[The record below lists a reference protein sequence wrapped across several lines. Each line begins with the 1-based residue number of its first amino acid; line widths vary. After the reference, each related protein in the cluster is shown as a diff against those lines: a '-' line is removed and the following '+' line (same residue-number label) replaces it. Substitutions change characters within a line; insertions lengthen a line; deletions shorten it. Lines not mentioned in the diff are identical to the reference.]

1 MMSLPWPR
9 VWAGVAV
16 HIVFTT
22 YEGHKSS
29 VRSLHLN
36 YNLRQWLPTLP
47 RCRERSWRFQRNLL
61 RTEQC
66 QMWSFAWMKK
76 WCMVLLAHFWS
87 PYFIP
92 TFISGTSELNW
103 PSETESLIRK
113 AILSGKKSAKM
124 ILSCLWS
131 AVLVWAAFNP
141 DKLKSST
148 WRMKESQQ
156 NRQKSLTQLPGQSIL
171 TLNYGIITNTF
182 LQSLQ

>member
-1 MMSLPWPR
+1 MTTNSAKMPREKLEIPKKPSLNR
-9 VWAGVAV
+9 AV
-16 HIVFTT
+16 SNV
-22 YEGHKSS
+22 K
-29 VRSLHLN
+29 L
-36 YNLRQWLPTLP
+36 
-47 RCRERSWRFQRNLL
+47 C
-61 RTEQC
+61 
-66 QMWSFAWMKK
+66 MKK
-76 WCMVLLAHFWS
+76 WCVVLLAHFWS

-103 PSETESLIRK
+103 PSETESLIRE

-156 NRQKSLTQLPGQSIL
+156 NRQKSLTQLPRQSIL